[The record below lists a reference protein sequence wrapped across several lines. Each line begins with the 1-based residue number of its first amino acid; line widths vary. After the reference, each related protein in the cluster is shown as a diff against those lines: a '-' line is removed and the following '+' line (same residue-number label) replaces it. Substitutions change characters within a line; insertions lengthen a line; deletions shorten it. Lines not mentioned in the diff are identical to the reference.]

1 MVRTRRFHCYGLR
14 FNPWS
19 GNEDPI
25 SHKLQPRKP
34 KTMKEKMLNFS
45 IHQGNAKENHNTTH
59 YALTGMAKIKDS
71 FGEDA
76 AQAELIL
83 LAKVHL

>member
-1 MVRTRRFHCYGLR
+1 
-14 FNPWS
+14 
-19 GNEDPI
+19 
-25 SHKLQPRKP
+25 
-34 KTMKEKMLNFS
+34 MKEKMLNFS

-59 YALTGMAKIKDS
+59 YALTGMAKTKDS